1 MHSRRASVVDHLPH
15 PPRAGRFPRAPLR
28 RWPCFHLCRRGSR
41 HAPVHETG
49 DGQGATAMN
58 PPPLTYVYLYAP
70 NDMPDHEVE
79 RRTVEAE
86 NYATKHRYG
95 VFKVF
100 YEWDRQTRPALG
112 ELVAEI
118 GRS

>member
-1 MHSRRASVVDHLPH
+1 
-15 PPRAGRFPRAPLR
+15 
-28 RWPCFHLCRRGSR
+28 
-41 HAPVHETG
+41 
-49 DGQGATAMN
+49 MN
-58 PPPLTYVYLYAP
+58 PPPLTYIYLYAP

-95 VFKVF
+95 IFKVF
-100 YEWDRQTRPALG
+100 YEWERQTRPALN

-118 GRS
+118 GRCGGECVIIPSLSDFSENRLVQDAIVERLTEVAGVTVIVMDEADD

>member
-1 MHSRRASVVDHLPH
+1 
-15 PPRAGRFPRAPLR
+15 
-28 RWPCFHLCRRGSR
+28 
-41 HAPVHETG
+41 
-49 DGQGATAMN
+49 MN

-118 GRS
+118 GRSGGEYVIIPSLNDFSKNRLVQDAIVERLTEEAGVIVIVMDEADE